1 MECFPMGEYIWR
13 HLYDQILNEVWILES
28 CEQSLL
34 WWNKERNVIPRALGW
49 SRKEV
54 FNRFDYNLLFGKE
67 FKVNVDLTA
76 TISELKNYFKKLSA
90 AGKRA
95 KIATMD
101 LPMVPRCD
109 SSYLLKEINLK
120 DNVIT
125 QLNTRVFKLEA
136 IIQVFGRERTAVSLE
151 NLDLRQ
157 YFLNM
162 AEDLCAELKND
173 FNELIGSPLYGIC
186 PSIQDN
192 DFDDDDY
199 LIEEEIRLRAEQEES
214 WRLQEQKTMEEVF
227 VKRLKEEVRIRVE
240 KEKLGSSYA
249 MAAKVRDYNN
259 LSDQDMTRFLKDVK
273 PWAEEL
279 SRPNRAT
286 DRKVLGKFSVLRPN
300 KKGWIMDEAMVGA
313 YFVQILLQDS
323 IPVWYVDGSRYKV
336 TWRDVDQVIML
347 INETE
352 THWCLAQ
359 LDLPSGVVTFYDSG
373 PTFMR
378 MVNDDFQ
385 FTPLTSNLQLS
396 CLSPIGTSEGTFS
409 VGDIVLLCGWVLTVN
424 GASVMS
430 FNMLFSLP
438 TNHSVKLIGFTNT
451 DAPIVE
457 VDELGYQLEQTL
469 QIYDLVAKEF
479 RGVGME
485 ADGGSFYIGPYK
497 ESLIL
502 LNWPDKKLYSL
513 NL

>member
-286 DRKVLGKFSVLRPN
+286 DRVH
-300 KKGWIMDEAMVGA
+300 I
-313 YFVQILLQDS
+313 
-323 IPVWYVDGSRYKV
+323 
-336 TWRDVDQVIML
+336 T
-347 INETE
+347 
-352 THWCLAQ
+352 
-359 LDLPSGVVTFYDSG
+359 
-373 PTFMR
+373 
-378 MVNDDFQ
+378 DDFDVFLGQ
-385 FTPLTSNLQLS
+385 RGPLR
-396 CLSPIGTSEGTFS
+396 TFS
-409 VGDIVLLCGWVLTVN
+409 VGDIVLLCEWVLTVN

-469 QIYDLVAKEF
+469 QIYDPVAKEF